1 MSRLYPI
8 LDLTALSRANLD
20 PFAFCERVAYAQPP
34 LLQLRAKHAPARIV
48 LDLARRLHPLCKRFD
63 VRLFVNDRPDLAVL
77 AGADG
82 VHVGQDDVSV
92 DEVRQLAPSL
102 QVGVSTH
109 DMDQLTRALAARPS
123 YVAFGPIFPTAS
135 KDNPDPVVGLGALE
149 RARELAGAAGVRLVA
164 IGGIDLERAP
174 LLSKLDVDA
183 AVISALI
190 GPTLAD
196 VESRAAELD
205 HVLAFGR

>member
-8 LDLTALSRANLD
+8 VDLTALSRANLE
-20 PFAFCERVAYAQPP
+20 PFAFCERVAFSQPP
-34 LLQLRAKHAPARIV
+34 LLQLRAKHTSARAV
-48 LDLARRLHPLCKRFD
+48 LDLARRLQPLCKRFD
-63 VRLFVNDRPDLAVL
+63 VRLFVNDRPDIAVL

-82 VHVGQDDVSV
+82 VHVGQDDLSV
-92 DEVRQLAPSL
+92 DEVRRVAPGL
-102 QVGVSTH
+102 QIGVSTH
-109 DMDQLTRALAARPS
+109 NLEQLTRALAAQPS

-183 AVISALI
+183 AVISALV
-190 GPTLAD
+190 GPSLAD
-196 VESRAAELD
+196 VERRAAELD
-205 HVLAFGR
+205 QVLAFGR